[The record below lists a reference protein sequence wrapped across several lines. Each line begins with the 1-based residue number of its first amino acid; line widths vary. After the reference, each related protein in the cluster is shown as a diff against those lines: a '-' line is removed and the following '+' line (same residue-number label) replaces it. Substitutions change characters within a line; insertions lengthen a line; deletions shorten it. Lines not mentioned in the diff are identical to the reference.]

1 VLVPIVSWKGAW
13 PWHDDVNCPH
23 DEGRSVCRGPRVVVV
38 RCGEALVFVSGMVLR
53 HLGPSWCV
61 NFELVFV
68 LMVLCVVS
76 VVIIIVTTS
85 FLS

>member
-1 VLVPIVSWKGAW
+1 MVVSCGGSSSLSG
-13 PWHDDVNCPH
+13 HDRLAVGC
-23 DEGRSVCRGPRVVVV
+23 
-38 RCGEALVFVSGMVLR
+38 CGEALVFVSGVVLR

-76 VVIIIVTTS
+76 VVIIVVTTS

>member
-1 VLVPIVSWKGAW
+1 
-13 PWHDDVNCPH
+13 
-23 DEGRSVCRGPRVVVV
+23 VV
-38 RCGEALVFVSGMVLR
+38 RCGEALVFVSGVVLR

-76 VVIIIVTTS
+76 VVIIVVTTS